1 MLPPNINARNKKT
14 AKLHANSRNLGTNHI
29 SSFVN
34 YGWMDGR
41 MDGSIELVN
50 ESGRGWGTL
59 EKTGLDVAIFI
70 NTKTVP
76 KQAFVFS
83 FII

>member
-1 MLPPNINARNKKT
+1 MD
-14 AKLHANSRNLGTNHI
+14 
-29 SSFVN
+29 
-34 YGWMDGR
+34 GWMDGR